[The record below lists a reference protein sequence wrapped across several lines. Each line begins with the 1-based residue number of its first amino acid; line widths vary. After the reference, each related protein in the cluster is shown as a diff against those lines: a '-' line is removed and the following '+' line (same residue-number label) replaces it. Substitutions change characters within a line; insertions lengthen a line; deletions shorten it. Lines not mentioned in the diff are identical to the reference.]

1 VDVQEKRKATRFE
14 LKLPLELLREGSA
27 PVHRAGE
34 TCNLSTAGVLF
45 TSPTE
50 LPIGQPIEYLITLPG
65 GKDES
70 VKVRLRCMGKVV
82 RTVRPNISTV
92 NPVSVAAT
100 LERYEFVRG

>member
-1 VDVQEKRKATRFE
+1 MQEKRKATRFE

-70 VKVRLRCMGKVV
+70 VKVRLRCMGKVAELDGGNEENCADH
-82 RTVRPNISTV
+82 RSENK
-92 NPVSVAAT
+92 A
-100 LERYEFVRG
+100 L